1 MHQVD
6 CLSSFVVVYTTE
18 HFKTKVVHHL
28 NVVKNLYVVSYT
40 VVDNAGVLQNVTKV
54 NDVLSACPH
63 PEPTVVVV
71 SIQVVQ
77 LVNIERV
84 SFV

>member
-1 MHQVD
+1 MHQVN
-6 CLSSFVVVYTTE
+6 CLGSFVVVDTTE

-28 NVVKNLYVVSYT
+28 NVVEYLYVVRYT
-40 VVDNAGVLQNVTKV
+40 VVYNAGVLKNVTKI

-63 PEPTVVVV
+63 PKPTVVVV